1 MCVITEKKLQ
11 LNIASLCCHNFF
23 IIGGIL
29 IGGAGPP
36 APSPPPPGYAYATA

>member
-11 LNIASLCCHNFF
+11 LNIARLYCHNFF

-29 IGGAGPP
+29 IVGGRAPGPTP
-36 APSPPPPGYAYATA
+36 WLRL